1 MALDLQ
7 THRAAIK
14 NLERQI
20 TTIEGQLALVLQ
32 TQDTTIAH
40 LMPGHTAPAQVP
52 IRTAT
57 VSDKLPETT
66 SEHDTSISDELFDLH
81 VG

>member
-40 LMPGHTAPAQVP
+40 LMPGHKAPAQVP

-66 SEHDTSISDELFDLH
+66 SEHDTTISDELFDLH